1 MVRPRKVNKV
11 PMTTVAVS
19 ENLVKLLNLSRP
31 ANRSI
36 GDFLNEV
43 FQQWK
48 EFKEVVYNWKDEVPV
63 MQDLIKSQER
73 RIIELE
79 EIIEANNKTL
89 DERLEIKQ

>member
-19 ENLVKLLNLSRP
+19 EKFIKDMNLSRP

-48 EFKEVVYNWKDEVPV
+48 EFKDVVYRWKDEVPV

-79 EIIEANNKTL
+79 EIIEANKRSMIING
-89 DERLEIKQ
+89 